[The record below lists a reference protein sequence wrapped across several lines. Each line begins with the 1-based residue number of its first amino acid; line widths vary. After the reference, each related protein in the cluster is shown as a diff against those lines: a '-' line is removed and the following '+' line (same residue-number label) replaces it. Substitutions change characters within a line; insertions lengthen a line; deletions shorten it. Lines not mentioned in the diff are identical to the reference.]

1 MTTVTITA
9 KGQITIKKA
18 LLEAIGAKPGD
29 KLNVDIRKGVGLVM
43 TRQRPRTKTWADV
56 AGILK
61 RPEGAQAVSIEDIK
75 RATEEAWVEA
85 GARGLD
91 DT

>member
-29 KLNVDIRKGVGLVM
+29 KLNVDVRKGVGLVM
-43 TRQRPRTKTWADV
+43 TRQRPRTGNWDDV

-61 RPEGAQAVSIEDIK
+61 RPEGVSPLSIEDIK
-75 RATEEAWVEA
+75 RVTEEGWAA
-85 GARGLD
+85 SGMRGLEES
-91 DT
+91 